1 MYNVKYPLWILNKIT
16 SVLERKD
23 DDILNADSVEIF
35 TYPITDNDYEVDKE
49 YTKTVF
55 VDDKYGNKY
64 RVTVEV
70 LEGENANAI

>member
-1 MYNVKYPLWILNKIT
+1 MYDVKYPLWILNKIVT
-16 SVLERKD
+16 VLGKRD
-23 DDILNADSVEIF
+23 DLLNADSLEIF
-35 TYPITDNDYEVDKE
+35 TYPHTDNDYKVDKE

-70 LEGENANAI
+70 LEVENANAI

>member
-35 TYPITDNDYEVDKE
+35 TYPITDNNYEVDKE

-55 VDDKYGNKY
+55 IDDKYGNKY